1 MVEKFGASRNRWI
14 LVDFG
19 ANVSPNV
26 YPCLPQNAKWV
37 NKMAV
42 LGKHVG
48 KQIAE
53 SIVNKR
59 NTEELNKR
67 L

>member
-1 MVEKFGASRNRWI
+1 MMEKFGVSRNRWI

-26 YPCLPQNAKWV
+26 YPRLPQNVKWV

-42 LGKHVG
+42 LGKHMG
-48 KQIAE
+48 KQIAR
-53 SIVNKR
+53 SIVNKG
-59 NTEELNKR
+59 NTEDLNER

>member
-1 MVEKFGASRNRWI
+1 MMERFVASRNRWI

-19 ANVSPNV
+19 ANVLPNV
-26 YPCLPQNAKWV
+26 YPRLPQNAKWV

-42 LGKHVG
+42 LGKRMG
-48 KQIAE
+48 KQIAK

-59 NTEELNKR
+59 NIEDLNIR

>member
-1 MVEKFGASRNRWI
+1 MMEKFGTSRNRWI

-26 YPCLPQNAKWV
+26 YPRLPQNVKWV

-42 LGKHVG
+42 LGKHMG
-48 KQIAE
+48 KQIAR
-53 SIVNKR
+53 SIVNKG
-59 NTEELNKR
+59 NTEDLNER

>member
-1 MVEKFGASRNRWI
+1 MVEKFDASRNRWI
-14 LVDFG
+14 LVDLR
-19 ANVSPNV
+19 ANGLPNV

-37 NKMAV
+37 NKMSV
-42 LGKHVG
+42 LGKRVG
-48 KQIAE
+48 KQTAE

-59 NTEELNKR
+59 NIEDLNKR

>member
-1 MVEKFGASRNRWI
+1 
-14 LVDFG
+14 VDLR
-19 ANVSPNV
+19 ANVYPNV
-26 YPCLPQNAKWV
+26 YPRLPEKVKWV
-37 NKMAV
+37 NKMAI

-59 NTEELNKR
+59 NIEDLNEK

>member
-1 MVEKFGASRNRWI
+1 
-14 LVDFG
+14 
-19 ANVSPNV
+19 
-26 YPCLPQNAKWV
+26 
-37 NKMAV
+37 MAV

-53 SIVNKR
+53 SIVNKG
-59 NTEELNKR
+59 NTEDLNER

>member
-1 MVEKFGASRNRWI
+1 M
-14 LVDFG
+14 DFV

-26 YPCLPQNAKWV
+26 YPRLPQNAKWV

-53 SIVNKR
+53 SIVNKG
-59 NTEELNKR
+59 NTEDLNER

>member
-1 MVEKFGASRNRWI
+1 MMEKFGVSRNRWI
-14 LVDFG
+14 LVEIG
-19 ANVSPNV
+19 ANGLPNV
-26 YPCLPQNAKWV
+26 YPRLPQNAKWV

-48 KQIAE
+48 KQIAR
-53 SIVNKR
+53 SIVNKG
-59 NTEELNKR
+59 NTEDLNER

>member
-1 MVEKFGASRNRWI
+1 MMERFDASRNRWI

-26 YPCLPQNAKWV
+26 YPRLPQNAKWV

-48 KQIAE
+48 KQIAK
-53 SIVNKR
+53 SIVNKG
-59 NTEELNKR
+59 NTEDLNKR

>member
-1 MVEKFGASRNRWI
+1 MEKFGASRNRWI
-14 LVDFG
+14 LVEIG

-26 YPCLPQNAKWV
+26 SPRLPQNAKWV

-48 KQIAE
+48 KQIAG

-59 NTEELNKR
+59 NTEDLNER